1 MGFDITQI
9 ASVVAFVDMQE
20 VAQDLFWKKNRSKN
34 KSLKDMCTFIG
45 FQRLKLHNS
54 GNEAAYTLVVLLSL
68 ASKILQ
74 NETHGNEAHG
84 NEAHG
89 NLTYAILEEIAK
101 AALMSAKIVKQPRKE
116 MEQEQ
121 VVKDWAKNL
130 DSKNF

>member
-84 NEAHG
+84 N
-89 NLTYAILEEIAK
+89 LTYAILEEIAK

-121 VVKDWAKNL
+121 VV
-130 DSKNF
+130 